1 MNYASDLKQVTCI
14 LDSVITYRTVHNL
27 KSNLFSSKTLLT
39 YGIGLINEQKTSSFY
54 SLTVCFTL
62 FYHYVYC
69 YVGLWLT
76 VYRTHVI
83 IKLQRPVRQMLQK
96 KMLEKKKLC
105 NLLFYKTW
113 VTTFYKM
120 WWPTFSNFKERFFY
134 WFLLSYSATQTF
146 TGSSQ
151 VVLLLLA
158 GSSSM
163 PYLLLILRHFI
174 NDLPTAD
181 SR

>member
-69 YVGLWLT
+69 YVGL
-76 VYRTHVI
+76 
-83 IKLQRPVRQMLQK
+83 
-96 KMLEKKKLC
+96 
-105 NLLFYKTW
+105 
-113 VTTFYKM
+113 
-120 WWPTFSNFKERFFY
+120 
-134 WFLLSYSATQTF
+134 
-146 TGSSQ
+146 
-151 VVLLLLA
+151 
-158 GSSSM
+158 
-163 PYLLLILRHFI
+163 
-174 NDLPTAD
+174 
-181 SR
+181 